1 GDIGRFQIAMDD
13 PFRVSRGKSMGDL
26 DPDFHGRV
34 LGKRARREPL
44 TQRLTFEQLG
54 DDVVDAVCLA
64 DVVEGEDV
72 GVRERSDGPRFAL
85 ETGQPVDVVGEV
97 GWQNLD
103 RHLAP
108 EPRIPRAINLAHPA
122 RAERGDDLVWPEA
135 RARGE
140 THVPVSLGRRTGGS
154 CPPRGGA
161 RSGGPEGTCYFGNSR
176 PDPASALLR

>member
-1 GDIGRFQIAMDD
+1 MDD

-85 ETGQPVDVVGEV
+85 ETGRSMSWAKSDGRTLTATSRPSRVS
-97 GWQNLD
+97 
-103 RHLAP
+103 
-108 EPRIPRAINLAHPA
+108 
-122 RAERGDDLVWPEA
+122 
-135 RARGE
+135 RAR
-140 THVPVSLGRRTGGS
+140 
-154 CPPRGGA
+154 
-161 RSGGPEGTCYFGNSR
+161 
-176 PDPASALLR
+176 